1 MDTSGQKNQG
11 YTCFYLRASFS
22 KALHKTSC
30 FAMKIILLFYY
41 LVLMENTY
49 SVYIESLNETWQM
62 PDELAVKLI
71 EFQKNYPEDDD
82 NKEVIQ
88 RNWFDNLSAE
98 EQAMVEKHKQ

>member
-1 MDTSGQKNQG
+1 
-11 YTCFYLRASFS
+11 
-22 KALHKTSC
+22 
-30 FAMKIILLFYY
+30 
-41 LVLMENTY
+41 
-49 SVYIESLNETWQM
+49 M